1 MNEQIAAVRAALA
14 AVEAALVQTEAALR
28 TAADPQDVM
37 ALTSALID
45 LRAQRSAL
53 QLQLANLEAAAVV
66 VQPLGAARP
75 ASRGQLE
82 SVGEDEDEDAAG
94 MRSLQ
99 KDLHAAVTDRR
110 VSVATIAFATE
121 VLAKAKA
128 VRSIAG
134 TGGPPNRAPREKEA
148 GARSKKKTAF
158 RRRRG
163 K

>member
-14 AVEAALVQTEAALR
+14 AVEAALAQTEAALK

-66 VQPLGAARP
+66 VQPLGAARS
-75 ASRGQLE
+75 ASRSQLE
-82 SVGEDEDEDAAG
+82 SVGEDEEDEDAAG

-99 KDLHAAVTDRR
+99 KELHAAVTDRR
-110 VSVATIAFATE
+110 VSAATIAFATE
-121 VLAKAKA
+121 VLDKAKA
-128 VRSIAG
+128 VRAMG
-134 TGGPPNRAPREKEA
+134 APAAPPKPKPRITRITRTKT
-148 GARSKKKTAF
+148 KKK
-158 RRRRG
+158 
-163 K
+163 